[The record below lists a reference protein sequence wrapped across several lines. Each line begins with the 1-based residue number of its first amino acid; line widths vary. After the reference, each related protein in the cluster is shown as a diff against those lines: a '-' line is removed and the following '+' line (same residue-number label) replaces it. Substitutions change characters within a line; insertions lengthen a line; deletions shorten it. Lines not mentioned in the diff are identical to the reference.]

1 MRRQILTVAAMS
13 VGSLIYASGA
23 MAQWSL
29 GGTYECVGRLVGNGG
44 AVRVNCSQEQ
54 TRGNQIITNVFTFKI
69 RGPVAPEYIGR
80 HDECWHIEPADT
92 RMNQDVVTC
101 PGIHEWWK

>member
-1 MRRQILTVAAMS
+1 MREHILGLAALVATLTIS
-13 VGSLIYASGA
+13 ASEA
-23 MAQWSL
+23 LAQWSL
-29 GGTYECVGRLVGNGG
+29 GGTYECVGRLVGNDG

-54 TRGNQIITNVFTFKI
+54 TRGNRITTNVFTFTI
-69 RGPVAPEYIGR
+69 RGPAAREYIGR